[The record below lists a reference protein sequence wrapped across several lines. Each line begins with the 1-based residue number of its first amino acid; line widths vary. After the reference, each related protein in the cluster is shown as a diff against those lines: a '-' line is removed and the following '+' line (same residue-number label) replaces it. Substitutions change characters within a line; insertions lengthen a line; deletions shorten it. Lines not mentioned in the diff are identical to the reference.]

1 MARLPEIRAKE
12 VIQNT
17 GIIKPADNGETLLKL
32 GRDLGAVGGVFR
44 DEERKDSIARAS
56 IEGDNAVGLDE
67 SGNITVQPFDSSGAE
82 GRARS
87 ARAQVKYESLF
98 ETQARTHVAQLVAG
112 HRDDPE
118 GYLAGSAG
126 FKQGTLENVPKEYR
140 GRAEAI
146 LQGEVNKG
154 YTTLL
159 TRATAQNDRLAAA
172 SWDAS
177 LKANIADLSTL
188 AGAGH
193 FNSSTYNAKA
203 AEFEKK
209 LQDGVA
215 SGLIDKDMAQQYRE
229 GVSDE
234 GTGQALARDALNSY
248 SKAGGGIEGR
258 KAVETRLKS
267 LLDDPTLG
275 IDQPRRERISNIVR
289 ARIAREE
296 GLRNDE
302 LRQLKDKANDIETRI
317 QLGRPVDTAETLTIA
332 NKAAALGD
340 TAYAKA
346 LRDGLTLQADVQAF
360 AKTPLAEQAVQL
372 RRIEAEANDPKSGA
386 LGAMRARAFGQAHN
400 AKRIALSKDAFEYGV
415 TAHASVVGQVPDL
428 DFSKPQELIG
438 SLRTRSMQADKI
450 SSIERVGVLPMTAD
464 EVGRLAG
471 AVNAG
476 NASQNAELMASLTDG
491 LGTRH
496 MPSVMSAIQ
505 STSKKAQA
513 FTVAAGLSFR
523 DKQLGRDVLFGMEAR
538 EANKDLLPTKDA
550 ALRQTQQDYF
560 GNALFAR
567 PDAQA
572 SIYEA
577 ALSLYAKRSAEE
589 GDLTGVVNSKRMKE
603 SLDRI
608 TGGMVNYNGQKIVTP
623 QPGMSQPQ
631 FDALIQGLTDADLG
645 PIPKA
650 ADGSTVGAESIRR
663 NGTLYS
669 IGDGK
674 YQVRIGGFAVPD
686 PVDPRREWILDLS
699 RTPIRVPVN
708 EEIQGAPNAP

>member
-17 GIIKPADNGETLLKL
+17 GIIKPADSGETLLKL

-44 DEERKDSIARAS
+44 EEERKDSIARAS

-67 SGNITVQPFDSSGAE
+67 AGNITIQPFDSSGAA
-82 GRARS
+82 GRARA

-159 TRATAQNDRLAAA
+159 TRATAQNDRLSAA

-193 FNSSTYNAKA
+193 FNTPTYNTKA

-229 GVSDE
+229 RVSDE

-275 IDQPRRERISNIVR
+275 IDQPRRERIANIVR

-317 QLGRPVDTAETLTIA
+317 QLGRPVDTAETLAIA

-346 LRDGLTLQADVQAF
+346 LRDGLTLQSDVQAF

-415 TAHASVVGQVPDL
+415 TAHSSVVGQVPDL
-428 DFSKPQELIG
+428 DFSKPQELIE

-464 EVGRLAG
+464 EVGRLSG

-476 NASQNAELMASLTDG
+476 NASQNAELLASLTDG

-505 STSKKAQA
+505 GTSKKAQA
-513 FTVAAGLSFR
+513 FTVSAGLSFR
-523 DKQLGRDVLFGMEAR
+523 DKQLGRDILFGMEDR
-538 EANKDLLPTKDA
+538 EVNKDLLPTKDA

-560 GNALFAR
+560 GNALSHM
-567 PDAQA
+567 PPAQA
-572 SIYEA
+572 AMYEA
-577 ALSLYAKRSAEE
+577 ALSLYAKSSAEA
-589 GDLTGVVNSKRMKE
+589 GDLNGVVNSKRLKNA
-603 SLDRI
+603 LDRV
-608 TGGMVNYNGQKIVTP
+608 TGGILNYNGKRIVAP
-623 QPGMSQPQ
+623 RPGMSQHE
-631 FDALIQGLTDADLG
+631 FDALVQGLTDADLG
-645 PIPKA
+645 PLPRA
-650 ADGSTVGAESIRR
+650 DDGSPVGAEAIRR
-663 NGTLYS
+663 NSVLYS
-669 IGDGK
+669 THDGR
-674 YQVRIGGFAVPD
+674 YLVSVAGVTLFD
-686 PVDPRREWILDLS
+686 PLNPTKFWEIDLS
-699 RTPIRVPVN
+699 KVPVRVPVN
-708 EEIQGAPNAP
+708 EEVQEDPNAP